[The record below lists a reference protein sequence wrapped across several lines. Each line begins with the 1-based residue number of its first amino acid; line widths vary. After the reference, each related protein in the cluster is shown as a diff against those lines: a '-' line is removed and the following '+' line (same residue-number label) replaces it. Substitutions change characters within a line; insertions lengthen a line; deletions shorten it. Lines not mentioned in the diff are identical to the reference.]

1 MKRTM
6 LAAVIGGFMALT
18 ASAFTAQAAPLMAV
32 KAGQAAQSGETLVQ
46 KTGWRHHRR
55 HYRHR
60 YYRPYYS
67 HSYRRHYRPR
77 YVYRSY
83 DWRPRHH
90 DYGRHTYRHHRRHYH

>member
-6 LAAVIGGFMALT
+6 LAAVVGGFMALT
-18 ASAFTAQAAPLMAV
+18 ASAFTAQAAPLTAV

-46 KTGWRHHRR
+46 KTGWRHHHR

-60 YYRPYYS
+60 HYRPYYS
-67 HSYRRHYRPR
+67 YPYRRYYRPH

-83 DWRPRHH
+83 DWRPRHYY
-90 DYGRHTYRHHRRHYH
+90 YGRHTHRHHRRHYY